1 MQVERTAVKD
11 TNIAL
16 DTRYNSFELIYLN
29 DDEVL
34 FLFVLL
40 LFMRLCSRYNIYG
53 ILFYSMSSS
62 SGSSGRQ
69 WKWVKNRVPV
79 GKKWDKFHT
88 LIYGHLVI
96 YHRWNGKTLLKHGSK
111 TRGRFWYLEN
121 WQDYRNVFTFHHNP
135 LEAKL
140 QMIEQ
145 KMSTLS
151 QSIISLG
158 IFPPWLHA
166 WWVIFPVLQVVT
178 AISSR
183 TTLGVITLDR

>member
-1 MQVERTAVKD
+1 MPVTTASNSS
-11 TNIAL
+11 TSMM
-16 DTRYNSFELIYLN
+16 TRYSCYLYYCSLWDCVPDITSMAFCFIPCHLPRALV
-29 DDEVL
+29 DDSENEWKIG
-34 FLFVLL
+34 F
-40 LFMRLCSRYNIYG
+40 
-53 ILFYSMSSS
+53 
-62 SGSSGRQ
+62 Q
-69 WKWVKNRVPV
+69 WE
-79 GKKWDKFHT
+79 KKWDKFHT

-166 WWVIFPVLQVVT
+166 WWVIFPVLQVVI
-178 AISSR
+178 AIS
-183 TTLGVITLDR
+183 TLRVITLDR